1 MIDSVPKTKMKTL
14 RKEEQMLI
22 TSIISLS
29 LNDPQNSLNKKK
41 KKNNTI
47 AMQQYGKVSL
57 RNHMKKLK

>member
-41 KKNNTI
+41 KNTI